1 MAALE
6 TILRARQ
13 LAVQGHTQRQIAQVM
28 GISQPTVGRYIKA
41 SLNPELDE
49 LVKTT
54 QSEHPEIDDDALIG
68 EVVSKVNSKQT
79 AVVEETLSEDVKSQR
94 ALMLERLDGLDMVL
108 DRLIKGGKPDIVL
121 NAITRALHV
130 HDRRAKV
137 LGFDSPFK
145 YEGSTSTSIV
155 VNGVDMDKLR

>member
-6 TILRARQ
+6 TILRARA
-13 LAVQGHTQRQIAQVM
+13 LAKQGHTQREIAQVM
-28 GISQPTVGRYIKA
+28 GVSQPTVGRYIKA
-41 SLNPELDE
+41 TLNPALDE
-49 LVKTT
+49 IVATT
-54 QSEHPEIDDDALIG
+54 QSEHPDLDDDALIG
-68 EVVSKVNSKQT
+68 EVITKVNAKQT
-79 AVVEETLSEDVKSQR
+79 AIEETLSEDVKSQR

-108 DRLIKGGKPDIVL
+108 DKFIRSSKPDVAL

-137 LGFDSPFK
+137 LGIDSPFK

>member
-6 TILRARQ
+6 TILRARA

-28 GISQPTVGRYIKA
+28 NLSQASVSRYIKA

-49 LVKTT
+49 IVKTT

-68 EVVSKVNSKQT
+68 EVVSKVNAKQT
-79 AVVEETLSEDVKSQR
+79 AVEETLSEDVKSQR

-108 DRLIKGGKPDIVL
+108 DGLIKGGKPDIVL

-137 LGFDSPFK
+137 LGIDSPFK